1 MSTRQVIGKRRSIS
15 SMQSRGVARREALV
29 AAAIEMLNDQ
39 TPQEL
44 AFKAIADKANVPEG
58 SAYHFYA
65 NKYDLFAD
73 VAGEMSELF
82 QEAQSKPID
91 PDKVENWHDIV
102 GVLVERGANVYKR
115 NPVARR
121 LLIGSTTPPEIKQ
134 IDRENNRRIA
144 AIMAERFADIFDMPN
159 IPDFEQ
165 KLYYFI
171 EITDT
176 LFTVEHREK
185 RAITNEIVEE
195 AKRVAIGYLGTY
207 LPSIIPRRKVASD
220 TDA

>member
-1 MSTRQVIGKRRSIS
+1 M
-15 SMQSRGVARREALV
+15 
-29 AAAIEMLNDQ
+29 AAAIEMLNHQ

-73 VAGEMSELF
+73 VAGQMSELF
-82 QEAQSKPID
+82 QVAQSKPID
-91 PDKVENWHDIV
+91 PKQVDNWHDIV
-102 GVLVERGANVYKR
+102 GILVERGAQVYKR

-134 IDRENNRRIA
+134 IDRENNRNIA
-144 AIMAERFADIFDMPN
+144 AIMAQRFSDIFDMPN
-159 IPDFEQ
+159 IPEFEQ

-185 RAITNEIVEE
+185 RAITKEIIEE

-207 LPSIIPRRKVASD
+207 LPSILPRIQKTADSD
-220 TDA
+220 G

>member
-1 MSTRQVIGKRRSIS
+1 
-15 SMQSRGVARREALV
+15 V
-29 AAAIEMLNDQ
+29 AAAIEMLNHQ

-73 VAGEMSELF
+73 VAGQMSELF
-82 QEAQSKPID
+82 QVAQSKPID
-91 PDKVENWHDIV
+91 PKQVDNWHDIV
-102 GVLVERGANVYKR
+102 GILVERGAQVYKR

-134 IDRENNRRIA
+134 IDRENNRNIA
-144 AIMAERFADIFDMPN
+144 AIMAQRFSDIFDMPN
-159 IPDFEQ
+159 IPEFEQ

-185 RAITNEIVEE
+185 RAITKEIIEE

-207 LPSIIPRRKVASD
+207 LPSILPRIQKTADSD
-220 TDA
+220 G

>member
-1 MSTRQVIGKRRSIS
+1 
-15 SMQSRGVARREALV
+15 MQSRGVARREALV
-29 AAAIEMLNDQ
+29 AAAIEMLNHQ

-73 VAGEMSELF
+73 VAGQMSELF
-82 QEAQSKPID
+82 QVAQSKPID
-91 PDKVENWHDIV
+91 PKQVDNWHDIV
-102 GVLVERGANVYKR
+102 GILVERGAQVYKR

-134 IDRENNRRIA
+134 IDRENNRNIA
-144 AIMAERFADIFDMPN
+144 AIMAQRFSDIFDMPN
-159 IPDFEQ
+159 IPEFEQ

-185 RAITNEIVEE
+185 RAITKEIIEE

-207 LPSIIPRRKVASD
+207 LPSILPRIQKTADSD
-220 TDA
+220 G